1 MLKWLSVV
9 VINIVLIDA
18 ILRLLYTNNKKII
31 GNPSISLIWTRIS
44 ITTIS
49 SDARYSFGMIANANV
64 LKHSAHSY
72 HF

>member
-1 MLKWLSVV
+1 MLTLLSEV
-9 VINIVLIDA
+9 VINIVLIDVW
-18 ILRLLYTNNKKII
+18 YTNIKQII
-31 GNPSISLIWTRIS
+31 GNSSISYIWTCIS

>member
-1 MLKWLSVV
+1 MLILLSEV
-9 VINIVLIDA
+9 VISIVLIDVW
-18 ILRLLYTNNKKII
+18 YTNIKKII
-31 GNPSISLIWTRIS
+31 GNSSISYIWTRIS